1 MIYDMYSILLG
12 DDEQE
17 HVILDMAL
25 EDFDD
30 ETWRVEYAIEQESDT
45 LVQNDFEC
53 ADSVLG
59 DFKICSDGNDV
70 PRWVRVLAM
79 RMRQRAENMLRGLAP
94 EPVREWAQV
103 EGEAA

>member
-1 MIYDMYSILLG
+1 MIYDMYSIKLDG
-12 DDEQE
+12 EQE
-17 HVILDMAL
+17 SVLLNMAL

-30 ETWRVEYAIEQESDT
+30 ETWRVEYALEQESDT

-53 ADSVLG
+53 ADSVLC
-59 DFKICSDGNDV
+59 DFEICSDGNDV
-70 PRWVRVLAM
+70 PRWVRVMAM

-94 EPVREWAQV
+94 EAVNELAQV